1 MQKTLAF
8 VLAAA
13 AMGWAGSAQA
23 QSRGDWGGG
32 VILDVWEEPETTE
45 QQPATPAPVPPPVV
59 KQAVVIPAPP
69 PKDEAKPIR
78 PYNDRALNA
87 VTRPELTR
95 FLGES
100 EFADYLRRLE
110 KIRDRREDNW
120 ALGDRSGGIVVA
132 AAVQDT
138 PEPVCDDPEKCPDE
152 GGAEIVTTASKS
164 TPKPS
169 ITNNQTAGVDE
180 GDIVKQIGDYFLV
193 LQDGRIFAVNTRT
206 MQLTDRADVYR
217 RNKEGKP
224 IGADWYDE
232 MLVQGDKVLITAYSY
247 DDSATELSVFQLDQ
261 ASGKLAR
268 QGVFLISSDDYY
280 SGDNYATRIVGDN
293 LVMYTPYDLD
303 DVDGLGDRKDR
314 PVIRR
319 WLGPEARK
327 NEQDQGTPLIDASNI
342 YWPVLRTSEPSLHTV
357 TICPLEG
364 VGKRD
369 LKCRTTG
376 FVGPQRAEMFVSPSA
391 VYLWT
396 STAGE
401 GDYWHLDPCTDDDK
415 PVPRPAAGEVAPG
428 VVYRLPIGGDEP
440 SVLPIR
446 GGVTN
451 QFSLDEHKGR
461 FRALATWRSD
471 TCEGSD
477 APAEVA
483 LLDVSDRRFAEAY
496 DEASGREFRPLPG
509 PGKRL
514 VENRFAGDWLVYGGR
529 DGWGGYPPDAEDG
542 PQSSK
547 AFAVPL
553 RNPLKFQVFEPGHQF
568 IRIER
573 VGDDMV
579 LNGYRDDSGL
589 MVSLLKLEDT
599 ARLGGQVKLEGR
611 YESERRSHSF
621 NATVDQG
628 GGGLMGVP
636 VVGRE
641 RQSGRWWWYSDVS
654 DLTFLSFDRAG
665 KLGDLGAVKGT
676 AKDDVETH
684 EGYDCEVSCID
695 WYGNARPIFTDGR
708 VFALMATNLVEVEVA
723 GGKVREK
730 QRIDLTAPIVAK

>member
-8 VLAAA
+8 VLATAA
-13 AMGWAGSAQA
+13 IGWAGSAQA
-23 QSRGDWGGG
+23 QSRGDWGG
-32 VILDVWEEPETTE
+32 VILDVWEEPETTD
-45 QQPATPAPVPPPVV
+45 QQAGTAAPVPVRVNTPV
-59 KQAVVIPAPP
+59 AIEPAP
-69 PKDEAKPIR
+69 KEEAKPIR

-110 KIRDRREDNW
+110 RIKDRREDDW
-120 ALGDRSGGIVVA
+120 ALGDRPDGIVVA

-138 PEPVCDDPEKCPDE
+138 PEPTCDDPETCPAE
-152 GGAEIVTTASKS
+152 SSAEIVTTASKA

-217 RNKEGKP
+217 RDNDGDP

-261 ASGKLAR
+261 TSGKLAR

-280 SGDNYATRIVGDN
+280 SGDNYATRIVGDK
-293 LVMYTPYDLD
+293 LVIYTPYDFDALED
-303 DVDGLGDRKDR
+303 LTDRKNR

-319 WLGPEARK
+319 WRTPGDRK
-327 NEQDQGTPLIDASNI
+327 DDQEQGTPLFDANNI

-401 GDYWHLDPCTDDDK
+401 GDYWSLDQCAEDDK
-415 PVPRPAAGEVAPG
+415 PVPRPTAGEVAPG
-428 VVYRLPIGGDEP
+428 VVYRLPIGGDDP
-440 SVLPIR
+440 SVLPVR

-451 QFSLDEHKGR
+451 QFSIDEHKGR

-471 TCEGSD
+471 ACETSWN

-483 LLDVSDRRFAEAY
+483 LLDVSGRRFAEAY

-553 RNPLKFQVFEPGHQF
+553 GNPRKLQVFEPGHQF

-589 MVSLLKLEDT
+589 MVSLLKLEDK
-599 ARLGGQVKLEGR
+599 ARLGGQVKLDGR
-611 YESERRSHSF
+611 YESERRSHAF
-621 NATVDQG
+621 NATVDG
-628 GGGLMGVP
+628 NGSGLMGVP
-636 VVGRE
+636 VVSRE
-641 RQSGRWWWYSDVS
+641 RQPGRWWWYSDVS

-684 EGYDCEVSCID
+684 EDYDCEVSCID

-708 VFALMATNLVEVEVA
+708 VFALMATNLVEVEVS

-730 QRIDLTAPIVAK
+730 LRIDLTAPLSSK